1 MITEVSPAPKIYMF
15 YALFQTVGVR
25 ISIKEITLLLAN
37 QPVVLENVRICMF
50 TIRRCFARDLSSSQ
64 QIGPFIG
71 SAIIADSHGNNN
83 TTFYLLFP
91 MMLIGYAL
99 IWMVDPDKAK
109 IDNAKCER
117 IHLCW

>member
-25 ISIKEITLLLAN
+25 ICLMNLDSSAD
-37 QPVVLENVRICMF
+37 QRSPENVRIRGF
-50 TIRRCFARDLSSSQ
+50 TTLIACLELIACR

-83 TTFYLLFP
+83 SVFYLLLP
-91 MMLIGYAL
+91 MMIIGYAL
-99 IWMVDPDKAK
+99 LWMVDPDKAK
-109 IDNAKCER
+109 IDNAKCE
-117 IHLCW
+117 